1 MRSERARARAPKKRS
16 LSRRR
21 ALTSSGTFAS
31 LASCSFSSARRYAGE
46 WRKGLRHGEGVLWKH
61 AICTRIEAEWVNDVP
76 ARWGAREFCP
86 PPPPDD
92 GADDG
97 GAHDSGELC

>member
-1 MRSERARARAPKKRS
+1 M
-16 LSRRR
+16 
-21 ALTSSGTFAS
+21 
-31 LASCSFSSARRYAGE
+31 
-46 WRKGLRHGEGVLWKH
+46 LWKH

-97 GAHDSGELC
+97 GAHDPGELC